1 MFNVQESLHRTP
13 YEELQSINDDGSIVG
28 LKMSMD
34 YNPIVN
40 VDFKLGR
47 YFHPAHLKQELD
59 DFRTRYGHG
68 WHTDLDRTYSPPLI
82 ETMARR
88 FPTDC
93 DIAIYSSI
101 GHFLSKALIDKPQAT
116 WHDVYMMLREQ
127 IKSMSYWMADD
138 ESEGYIILIQTAP
151 HTIDGSMET
160 LPSKEDSRLYES
172 PVLSWRHPIMIAWDS
187 NNLLE
192 MNTAMNDYGYPV
204 FSYRIGA
211 SWYEYSGDGSEQMN
225 YEPYFVQHQ
234 WLNLL
239 TMMKPV
245 QLGLLNTDFD
255 KTVGMTNK
263 MQEVFDEI
271 DKYLAKR
278 QKRREEEMEGSQ

>member
-1 MFNVQESLHRTP
+1 
-13 YEELQSINDDGSIVG
+13 
-28 LKMSMD
+28 
-34 YNPIVN
+34 
-40 VDFKLGR
+40 
-47 YFHPAHLKQELD
+47 
-59 DFRTRYGHG
+59 
-68 WHTDLDRTYSPPLI
+68 
-82 ETMARR
+82 
-88 FPTDC
+88 
-93 DIAIYSSI
+93 
-101 GHFLSKALIDKPQAT
+101 
-116 WHDVYMMLREQ
+116 
-127 IKSMSYWMADD
+127 MSYWMADD

-187 NNLLE
+187 DNLLE

-278 QKRREEEMEGSQ
+278 QKRREEEMEGSE